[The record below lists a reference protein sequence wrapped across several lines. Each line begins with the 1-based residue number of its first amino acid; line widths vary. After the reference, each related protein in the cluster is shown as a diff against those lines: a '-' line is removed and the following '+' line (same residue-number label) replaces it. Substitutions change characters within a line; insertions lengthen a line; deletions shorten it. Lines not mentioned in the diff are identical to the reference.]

1 MNFAEGKGPKQVKR
15 AWPLGKFVTLYGN
28 GVQSNVNPAPV
39 SYPTAFSGGQVG
51 NLNTT
56 GSVGYTQPGSVVP
69 GLVVNSGNGH
79 KDVGFVCS
87 PGSSESIQD
96 LETTVATL
104 TAETTWSG
112 SCVVSIQGTQN
123 RYYGTTNYSSTNWVT
138 ISSATVTTA
147 NVPVL
152 VKINSASG
160 ILYNAYRLIASG
172 GTGIIDWAIA
182 GMFTDIS
189 AMQVGA
195 NAGDTNG
202 GIGQLQIQ
210 NVRNLTLSGGTIT
223 NNQGADPY
231 ENIKADH
238 TWIG

>member
-28 GVQSNVNPAPV
+28 GKLSNVNPAPV
-39 SYPTAFSGGQVG
+39 PYPTAFSGSEPG
-51 NLNTT
+51 NLTT
-56 GSVGYTQPGSVVP
+56 SGIVAYTQPGSVVP
-69 GLVVNSGNGH
+69 GLVVNSTNGH

-87 PGSSESIQD
+87 PGSNESIQD

-104 TAETTWSG
+104 TAETAWSG
-112 SCVVSIQGTQN
+112 TCVVSIQGTQN
-123 RYYGTTNYSSTNWVT
+123 RYNGTTNYSSTNWVT

-182 GMFTDIS
+182 GMFTDMS

-195 NAGDTNG
+195 NAADING

-210 NVRNLTLSGGTIT
+210 NVRNLTLSGGVIT
-223 NNQGADPY
+223 NNEGPDPY

>member
-15 AWPLGKFVTLYGN
+15 SWPLGQFVTLYGN
-28 GVQSNVNPAPV
+28 GELSNVNPAPI
-39 SYPTAFSGGQVG
+39 SYPSAFISGTVG
-51 NLNTT
+51 NLNTGGT
-56 GSVGYTQPGSVVP
+56 VRYTQPGSLVP

-79 KDVGFVCS
+79 VDVGFVCS
-87 PGSSESIQD
+87 PGSNESIQD

-123 RYYGTTNYSSTNWVT
+123 RYNGTTNYSSTNWVT

-147 NVPVL
+147 NIPVL

-182 GMFTDIS
+182 GMFTDMS

-195 NAGDTNG
+195 NASDTNG
-202 GIGQLQIQ
+202 GIGQIQIQ
-210 NVRNLTLSGGTIT
+210 NVRNLTLSGGSIT